1 MNDTTNDRL
10 TLQHRAYRPDD
21 LDSVVALHE
30 RAFAVLAKSHH
41 SPDQIAA
48 HTALVRDPA
57 YAEDLARSHLRLAF
71 QRPGVLAATAGWLRV
86 PGLAPGVPKTARIRK
101 VFVDPRFARRGIA
114 GWMVSDTERR
124 AWKQGCRAFVVRATV
139 NAVPLYEKLGYEA
152 TGDATM
158 RTSTGADLPVV
169 LMARTTPPAALAE
182 EPQSLD

>member
-1 MNDTTNDRL
+1 MTDTTNDRL

-21 LDSVVALHE
+21 LDTVVALHE
-30 RAFAVLAKSHH
+30 RAFAVLAKSDY
-41 SPDQIAA
+41 SPDRIAA

-57 YAEDLARSHLRLAF
+57 YAEELARSHLRLAF
-71 QRPGVLAATAGWLRV
+71 ERPGVLAATAGWIRV

-114 GWMVSDTERR
+114 RWMVSDTERR
-124 AWKQGCRAFVVRATV
+124 AWKQGCRAFIVRVTV

-152 TGDATM
+152 TGDETM
-158 RTSTGADLPVV
+158 LTSTGADLPVV

-182 EPQSLD
+182 EPKSLD